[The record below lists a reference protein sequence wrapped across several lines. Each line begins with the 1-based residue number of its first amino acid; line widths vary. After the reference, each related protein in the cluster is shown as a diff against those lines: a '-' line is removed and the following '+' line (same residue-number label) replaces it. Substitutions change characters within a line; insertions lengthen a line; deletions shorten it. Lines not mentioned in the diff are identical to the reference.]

1 MTQQSDSAS
10 SHLQKKTAVLITYPD
25 QFVINEAA
33 GLAEAAGYTVLKTL
47 SQRYLSRA
55 KYGLGAGKAEN
66 LRALLDEV
74 DASTVIFDEKLRSTQ
89 IYNLAELTKREIID
103 RERLI
108 LEIFSRRATTAEAKL
123 QVELAELTYEL
134 PRAKEKVRL
143 AKISEQPGFFGLGKY
158 EVDIYDRAIK
168 RRISTVK
175 KKLRDASKRR
185 ELYRIQRRRLD
196 IPVVSLAGYTGVGKT
211 TLFNSLTG
219 DSKEVGSSHFTTL
232 TTSTGSVKLNGFK
245 ILLSDTVGF
254 ISRLPAYMI
263 EAFKST
269 LEELTYA
276 SLVLLLVDAAQPTED
291 LSRRYRSCVEV
302 LTELSVSPARVFLVF
317 NKADLVDETQRKLRM
332 PVLGATQQ
340 NSAFISAKTGLGV
353 DALLEKIWGSIFE
366 TVEAEVSLKHTAVV
380 SLSNRIDWLKDH
392 GEVQIDKHSDG
403 SLTLHIKANAWIID
417 RFLKSVEEVE
427 VKQDE

>member
-123 QVELAELTYEL
+123 QVGLAELTYEL

-196 IPVVSLAGYTGVGKT
+196 IPIVSLAGYTGVGKT

-263 EAFKST
+263 EAF
-269 LEELTYA
+269 
-276 SLVLLLVDAAQPTED
+276 
-291 LSRRYRSCVEV
+291 
-302 LTELSVSPARVFLVF
+302 
-317 NKADLVDETQRKLRM
+317 
-332 PVLGATQQ
+332 
-340 NSAFISAKTGLGV
+340 
-353 DALLEKIWGSIFE
+353 
-366 TVEAEVSLKHTAVV
+366 
-380 SLSNRIDWLKDH
+380 
-392 GEVQIDKHSDG
+392 
-403 SLTLHIKANAWIID
+403 
-417 RFLKSVEEVE
+417 
-427 VKQDE
+427 